1 MVLRLLLQ
9 LCFVILAKTKLFKL
23 VRKHLQLS
31 VAFVTVL
38 LALVVL
44 RDSYSLDQLKRGK
57 AGEQRLRCLV

>member
-31 VAFVTVL
+31 VEFVTVL

-44 RDSYSLDQLKRGK
+44 PDNYSLDQLKRGK
-57 AGEQRLRCLV
+57 AGEQRSLCLV